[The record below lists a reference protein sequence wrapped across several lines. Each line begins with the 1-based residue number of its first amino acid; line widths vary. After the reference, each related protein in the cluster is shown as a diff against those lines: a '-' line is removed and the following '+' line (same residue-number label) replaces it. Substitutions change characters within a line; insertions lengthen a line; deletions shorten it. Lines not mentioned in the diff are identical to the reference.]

1 MSPGVSGMQRKILK
15 SGSCLALV
23 LFLGFSFVLSKESQ
37 EEKIL
42 SEYWMGIYVEGVKV
56 GYSHTQEISFFRQG
70 EEYTRILSEAWT
82 KASRLGGIPVEIRA
96 AQESVYRK
104 QEIPVTTQ
112 LRTQMSDSEMIIK
125 AEIFEDKIEFWSG
138 EKLIKEIPY
147 SGKFYLGIPVKKI
160 IEEGGLIPN
169 RTFTYP
175 ILDPMSYAIKD
186 STFEVI
192 EKEDVLILGKK
203 MRLWHVRTE
212 LMSLIPVLMDEWID
226 EEGNVWK
233 SITKASFITET
244 SIRMPKEMALVISEE
259 NWDIAFSTIIKSNVV
274 IEAPQRVKDIT
285 FKLGG
290 ITGEQVKKIPFDDG
304 SQRLLKTE
312 DDSFVLQSVAQ
323 IFQEGDAISF
333 PVADG
338 KFRKH
343 LVTTPFCQSD
353 DPEIKAIAK
362 EIVGEEQNAWRAAK
376 AIVQWVSRKMKPNY
390 DVGFATAKEIL
401 TNREGDCSEYT
412 VITVALCRAVGIP
425 ARAAVGI
432 KYAGGIFALHM
443 WPEVYVGRWIN
454 LDPNW
459 LAVDGKTGELYTDA
473 VRIKFGRS
481 NLDEN
486 IYEEMVRAI
495 AEIIGKLKLEIV
507 EFYQDE

>member
-1 MSPGVSGMQRKILK
+1 MLNKIVK
-15 SGSCLALV
+15 SGSYLALI
-23 LFLGFSFVLSKESQ
+23 LFLGFSFVPCEESQ
-37 EEKIL
+37 EEKIV

-70 EEYTRILSEAWT
+70 EEYTRLLSEAWT

-112 LRTQMSDSEMIIK
+112 LRTQMSDSEIVIK
-125 AEIFEDKIEFWSG
+125 AEIFEDKIVFSTG
-138 EKLIKEIPY
+138 EKYIKEIPY
-147 SGKFYLGIPVKKI
+147 SEKFYLGIPVKKI
-160 IEEGGLIPN
+160 IEEGGLKPD
-169 RTFTYP
+169 RKFTFP

-192 EKEDVLILGKK
+192 EKEDVLVLGKK

-212 LMSLIPVLMDEWID
+212 LVSLIPVLMDEWID

-233 SITKASFITET
+233 SVTKASFITET
-244 SIRMPKEMALVISEE
+244 SIRMPKEKALAVSEE
-259 NWDIAFSTIIKSNVV
+259 NWDIAFSTIIKSNMIV
-274 IEAPQRVKDIT
+274 EDPQKVKEVT

-290 ITGEQVKKIPFDDG
+290 ISEEQVEQIPFDDG

-312 DDSFVLQSVAQ
+312 DDFFVLQSVSQ
-323 IFQEGDAISF
+323 ISREEEAISF
-333 PVADG
+333 PVVDK
-338 KFRKH
+338 KFRKN
-343 LVTTPFCQSD
+343 LVSTPFCQSD
-353 DPEIKAIAK
+353 APEVKATAK

-376 AIVQWVSRKMKPNY
+376 AIVLWVSQEMNPNY

-459 LAVDGKTGELYTDA
+459 LAVDGKSGELYTDA
-473 VRIKFGRS
+473 IRIKFGRS

-486 IYEEMVRAI
+486 IFEEMVKAI

-507 EFYQDE
+507 DFHHDE